1 MKVKLKDVFL
11 FKDVCDETLTKIEE
25 ITNVIK
31 LSRDNVL
38 FYEGDESKYLYIL
51 TKGIIKLYKTS
62 SNDKEIILKYFNT
75 HEMIAEVANFEAI
88 PYPATAQCFSDS
100 ELLKID
106 FEKLKEII
114 YSDPKLAFVIQTS
127 LIKKIRNLE
136 RLVSLHLVLDS
147 KERIAKYLCE
157 HTEDFF
163 NTKNVLIAEILNISP
178 ETLSRMLRVFKDEG
192 LIDSKNQTINK
203 EKLQNFFSLRT

>member
-1 MKVKLKDVFL
+1 MKVRLKDIYL
-11 FKDVCDETLTKIEE
+11 FNDVCDETLEKIEE
-25 ITNVIK
+25 VTSVIK
-31 LSRDNVL
+31 LSKDNIL
-38 FYEGDESKYLYIL
+38 FYEGDKSKFLYIL

-62 SNDKEIILKYFNT
+62 SNDKEIILKYFHSN
-75 HEMIAEVANFEAI
+75 ELIAEVANFEDI
-88 PYPATAQCFSDS
+88 PYPATAQSFGET

-114 YSDPKLAFVIQTS
+114 YTDPKLAFVIQTS

-136 RLVSLHLVLDS
+136 KLVSLHVVLDS
-147 KERIAKYLCE
+147 KERIAKYICD

-163 NTKNVLIAEILNISP
+163 NTKNILIAEILNISP

-192 LIDSKNQTINK
+192 LIDSKNKTIDK
-203 EKLQNFFSLRT
+203 EGLQNFFSMSN

>member
-11 FKDVCDETLTKIEE
+11 FKDVCDDTLSKIED
-25 ITNVIK
+25 ITSVIK
-31 LSRDNVL
+31 LSKDNVL
-38 FYEGDESKYLYIL
+38 FYEGDESKDLYLL
-51 TKGIIKLYKTS
+51 TRGIIKLYKTS
-62 SNDKEIILKYFNT
+62 SNDKEIILKYFHSN
-75 HEMIAEVANFEAI
+75 EFIAEVANFEEI
-88 PYPATAQCFSDS
+88 PYPATAQSFSDT

-114 YSDPKLAFVIQTS
+114 FSDPKLAFVIQTS

-136 RLVSLHLVLDS
+136 KLVSLHVVLDS
-147 KERIAKYLCE
+147 KERIAKYLCD

-163 NTKNVLIAEILNISP
+163 NTKNVIIAEILNISP

-192 LIDSKNQTINK
+192 LIDNKAQTVDK
-203 EKLQNFFSLRT
+203 EKLENFFSLRS